1 MKRNLRRNIDIALTG
16 LGIGLIFSA
25 VILGGSL
32 DIRAQLPLALIGV
45 LIMEAGVW
53 GLSSKLFPSERRY
66 LRLREEGDRMID
78 LIRELNNAAIA
89 KDTGSEDARRFQE
102 TLQKMHD
109 SVVKMSELA
118 AVENSSKPA
127 AGKSDQ
133 SVS

>member
-118 AVENSSKPA
+118 AVEDSSKPA
-127 AGKSDQ
+127 AGNSDQ